1 MYTLKGKQ
9 PSRWCSGGARELQRR
24 LSVASIFVFLAGAA
38 GQDTGGNTTTN
49 QPQTQTDS
57 TNAASGQNAVTTS
70 LTNTFQGPIGFTNGF
85 QPQNPLIYQI
95 GVTPNPP
102 LMMGPGAVG
111 ADQPAMPL
119 TGTAVLAAPHGAAGE
134 GVPLGPGIPLWGPFD
149 IHPSFTYSLTE
160 GNGIESQPGRQEN
173 LIVQTVGAGLL
184 FDLGSNWRLDYNPY
198 YTIYANSAYRDTLAE
213 SVALSGGTTYEDWAF
228 NLSQTYSKTDE
239 PLIETG
245 TQTSQEDYGTALGAV
260 YQMGSKVSLR
270 LGADQSLRYAYQFDN
285 VESWTGSAGLNYQF
299 IPQFGAGLSL
309 SGGYNDIS
317 QGSSMPFETVQ
328 GTVNFV
334 PGEKLALNL
343 SGGAE
348 DMQFVDPSAP
358 PLITPIFSAML
369 RYQLFRNTSVSVGGS
384 RSVSP
389 SFFGN
394 EVLVE
399 TEVGGWVRQQLTP
412 KLSLAVNAGY
422 TTEPLTGVVPA
433 PQPRYFLGPAPT
445 AYLTETEQQNTTT
458 YGVSLSYAFVT
469 HGAFTAFYS
478 VNNNSS
484 SQSNFKYSS
493 TQAGFS
499 INYTY

>member
-1 MYTLKGKQ
+1 MF
-9 PSRWCSGGARELQRR
+9 RRRARTSAA

-70 LTNTFQGPIGFTNGF
+70 LTNTFQGANRFYERISAAE
-85 QPQNPLIYQI
+85 PLDLSDWSDAQSAADD
-95 GVTPNPP
+95 GTWSGRSRPASHASDRDGSSGGAARRRRGRGSTWPGHSP
-102 LMMGPGAVG
+102 LGAVR
-111 ADQPAMPL
+111 
-119 TGTAVLAAPHGAAGE
+119 
-134 GVPLGPGIPLWGPFD
+134 
-149 IHPSFTYSLTE
+149 HPPQLYLLSYR
-160 GNGIESQPGRQEN
+160 GKWIESQPGRQEN

-317 QGSSMPFETVQ
+317 QGSSMPFETVR
-328 GTVNFV
+328 GRST
-334 PGEKLALNL
+334 
-343 SGGAE
+343 
-348 DMQFVDPSAP
+348 
-358 PLITPIFSAML
+358 
-369 RYQLFRNTSVSVGGS
+369 LFQVKSW
-384 RSVSP
+384 P
-389 SFFGN
+389 
-394 EVLVE
+394 
-399 TEVGGWVRQQLTP
+399 
-412 KLSLAVNAGY
+412 
-422 TTEPLTGVVPA
+422 
-433 PQPRYFLGPAPT
+433 
-445 AYLTETEQQNTTT
+445 
-458 YGVSLSYAFVT
+458 
-469 HGAFTAFYS
+469 
-478 VNNNSS
+478 
-484 SQSNFKYSS
+484 
-493 TQAGFS
+493 
-499 INYTY
+499 